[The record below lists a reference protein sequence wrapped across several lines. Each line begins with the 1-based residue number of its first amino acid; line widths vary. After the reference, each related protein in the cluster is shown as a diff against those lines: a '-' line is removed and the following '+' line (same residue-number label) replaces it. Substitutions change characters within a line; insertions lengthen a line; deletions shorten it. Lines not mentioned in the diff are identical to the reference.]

1 MSIKISFLDLNIK
14 QREIDMKIQA
24 KEVKVGMTIKWG
36 VVTMI
41 VEDIET
47 TYQKNGKELK
57 LFTGNVTRSM
67 GRGHKAIQYHDTIK
81 VKSETFLN

>member
-1 MSIKISFLDLNIK
+1 
-14 QREIDMKIQA
+14 MKIQA
-24 KEVKVGMTIKWG
+24 KDVKVGMTVKWG

-41 VEDIET
+41 VEEVET

-67 GRGHKAIQYHDTIK
+67 GRGNKPSKYHTTIK
-81 VKSETFLN
+81 VKAETFLK